1 MKPVIFFGWEFLPAG
16 SFRANILCF
25 CWGSRG
31 AECCA
36 WLYFSHFTGTG
47 WSSVSSVS
55 AVSSMYRPL
64 SLSHLRERDN
74 EEFMGDDKVKGLS
87 EARRERETKWDG
99 PTCWPGCWWF
109 CSKCTFSSW
118 LRPKTADLSSHFR
131 DLRFIKLLN
140 PQRDRVSV
148 QHPLVITMKNT
159 G

>member
-64 SLSHLRERDN
+64 SLSHL
-74 EEFMGDDKVKGLS
+74 
-87 EARRERETKWDG
+87 ERET
-99 PTCWPGCWWF
+99 TR
-109 CSKCTFSSW
+109 SSW
-118 LRPKTADLSSHFR
+118 EMIRWRGWARRGEREKQSEMVRLVGLDVDGSVPNALSAVDCDPRLQIFLLNW
-131 DLRFIKLLN
+131 DLRFNQLLN

-148 QHPLVITMKNT
+148 QHPLVFTMKNT

>member
-64 SLSHLRERDN
+64 SLSHL
-74 EEFMGDDKVKGLS
+74 
-87 EARRERETKWDG
+87 ERET
-99 PTCWPGCWWF
+99 TR
-109 CSKCTFSSW
+109 SSW
-118 LRPKTADLSSHFR
+118 EMIRWRGWARRGKREKQSEMVRLVGLDVDGSVPNALSAVDCDPRLQIFLPTW
-131 DLRFIKLLN
+131 DLRFNQLLN